1 MSASITERTPR
12 VAEEA
17 VKYVKPAQAGE
28 LRYGTAGFRMEAS
41 LLGSTCHRMGMLAV
55 LRSKSVGKIT
65 GLMITASHN
74 AGSDNGIKIVD
85 PKGEMLK
92 QSWEQ
97 VRPTEPKGRTQTL
110 TFFCLWLVRGAS
122 GQRQRRQ
129 DCGGAGLDREPG
141 EDRSGA
147 DGQRVRGQGH
157 AGVQ

>member
-12 VAEEA
+12 VAEEVA
-17 VKYVKPAQAGE
+17 KYVKPAQAGE

-74 AGSDNGIKIVD
+74 IGSDNGIKIVD
-85 PKGEMLK
+85 SKGEMLK

-97 VRPTEPKGRTQTL
+97 VGVKP
-110 TFFCLWLVRGAS
+110 
-122 GQRQRRQ
+122 QR
-129 DCGGAGLDREPG
+129 
-141 EDRSGA
+141 
-147 DGQRVRGQGH
+147 
-157 AGVQ
+157 